1 MDEEH
6 QLAHDLRIV
15 NSFGVG
21 TARYCSCWPSTLA
34 SSSKSLAQEDPRLGT
49 TYVDVPLG
57 CNIVRWDIDRR
68 ERVRFFRPHG
78 DIVTCMLKTDDFIF
92 TASEAGEVAL
102 WDHHPD
108 HVWRLLDRSHHATRR
123 VKVTHAAVSPCRGR
137 IVTTS
142 EHADGIAT
150 LFKVYYSTPEQQLR
164 LVKVLEFGAGAGYTF
179 VEWADSGGGEPDSL
193 LLVAVRQP
201 PRASR
206 RSVEGP
212 SPATTQHSETA
223 LHLIRVDERSG
234 EWRVIKERAL
244 ELPSA
249 TRSSAVSVSAMAK
262 EDRPS
267 TDGGPVRMA
276 IALSGRRVEVVDMR
290 TLATLWTVD
299 ASGGSGLIKC
309 LAFKSA
315 GDRLLCPG
323 DNARLTVWQRD
334 RLAGEFV
341 LDGLSSGS
349 IYYVDC
355 DDAAE
360 EAWVVNEAGIHSC
373 PLRRPLSST
382 VSSVV
387 TPLPVLRD
395 DVEAAFEPQA
405 RHMAFHAMTCCGL
418 DFNWEGTQVAVG
430 DFAGNVIVWDVGSHL
445 PLASTRVPSLLPVRS
460 ICWRRPSHR
469 PDGPAPHVL
478 IGCVSGDIYSWN
490 PLQPDVAP
498 LLVAALGDTV
508 TCMRWEHGDAPRLL
522 AAGTTNG
529 TLHVMRLVVVPAGDH
544 DRLAQQQ
551 QLRLED
557 VLVIEAHRPVA
568 GPQNLQFGSIGL
580 FAEIWSLAWS
590 PDNGAI
596 ATCSEDQ
603 TTCVWAL
610 PGGEKRRTLTGH
622 TTAVTGVDWQ
632 LMRRL
637 PAASSSSSAAATATT
652 EEEESE
658 WHEVLATCADD
669 RKVMVWNARTW
680 ALMHVFD
687 TSEDIHD
694 WHTLTYCALQPRGDK
709 LCCVTQNGAVAV
721 WGVGDG
727 APRQR
732 RWVGKL
738 HTGSVEGLAWSPTS
752 DLLATCSS
760 D

>member
-34 SSSKSLAQEDPRLGT
+34 SSGKGLAQEDPHSGT

-102 WDHHPD
+102 WDHD
-108 HVWRLLDRSHHATRR
+108 WRLLDRSHHATRR
-123 VKVTHAAVSPCRGR
+123 VKVTHAALSPCRRR

-150 LFKVYYSTPEQQLR
+150 LFKVYRDYATPEQQLR

-179 VEWADSGGGEPDSL
+179 VEWADSGQEPDAL

-206 RSVEGP
+206 HSAEGP
-212 SPATTQHSETA
+212 STQHSETA

-244 ELPSA
+244 EVPSVA

-341 LDGLSSGS
+341 LDGTCHEMTHTHVAHAHAHAPAHKLLTCS
-349 IYYVDC
+349 
-355 DDAAE
+355 DDRCRS
-360 EAWVVNEAGIHSC
+360 VQRVHL
-373 PLRRPLSST
+373 LRRLRRCRGGRLGRQRGRHPL
-382 VSSVV
+382 VSAPPPFVMH
-387 TPLPVLRD
+387 R
-395 DVEAAFEPQA
+395 EQRRRAAASPA
-405 RHMAFHAMTCCGL
+405 RRRR
-418 DFNWEGTQVAVG
+418 
-430 DFAGNVIVWDVGSHL
+430 
-445 PLASTRVPSLLPVRS
+445 TRVRASS
-460 ICWRRPSHR
+460 
-469 PDGPAPHVL
+469 APHGL
-478 IGCVSGDIYSWN
+478 
-490 PLQPDVAP
+490 
-498 LLVAALGDTV
+498 
-508 TCMRWEHGDAPRLL
+508 PR
-522 AAGTTNG
+522 
-529 TLHVMRLVVVPAGDH
+529 H
-544 DRLAQQQ
+544 
-551 QLRLED
+551 
-557 VLVIEAHRPVA
+557 
-568 GPQNLQFGSIGL
+568 
-580 FAEIWSLAWS
+580 
-590 PDNGAI
+590 
-596 ATCSEDQ
+596 
-603 TTCVWAL
+603 
-610 PGGEKRRTLTGH
+610 
-622 TTAVTGVDWQ
+622 
-632 LMRRL
+632 
-637 PAASSSSSAAATATT
+637 
-652 EEEESE
+652 
-658 WHEVLATCADD
+658 
-669 RKVMVWNARTW
+669 
-680 ALMHVFD
+680 
-687 TSEDIHD
+687 
-694 WHTLTYCALQPRGDK
+694 
-709 LCCVTQNGAVAV
+709 
-721 WGVGDG
+721 
-727 APRQR
+727 
-732 RWVGKL
+732 
-738 HTGSVEGLAWSPTS
+738 
-752 DLLATCSS
+752 DLLWYGLHSFILYLFS
-760 D
+760 IFRQN

>member
-34 SSSKSLAQEDPRLGT
+34 SSGKGLAQEDPHSGT

-102 WDHHPD
+102 WDHD
-108 HVWRLLDRSHHATRR
+108 WRLLDRSHHATRR
-123 VKVTHAAVSPCRGR
+123 VKVTHAALSPCRRR

-150 LFKVYYSTPEQQLR
+150 LFKVYRDHSTPEQQLQLR

-179 VEWADSGGGEPDSL
+179 VEWADSGGEEPDAL

-206 RSVEGP
+206 HSAEGP
-212 SPATTQHSETA
+212 STQHPETA

-244 ELPSA
+244 EVPTVA

-334 RLAGEFV
+334 RLAGDFV
-341 LDGLSSGS
+341 LDGTCLEMTHAHVAHAHARFSRAMMIAAGLSSGS

-355 DDAAE
+355 DDAAK

-373 PLRRPLSST
+373 PLRRPLSCT
-382 VSSVV
+382 ASSAV
-387 TPLPVLRD
+387 TSPLPVLRD
-395 DVEAAFEPQA
+395 DVEPAFEPQA
-405 RHMAFHAMTCCGL
+405 RHMAFHAMTCCGTDSILL
-418 DFNWEGTQVAVG
+418 DY
-430 DFAGNVIVWDVGSHL
+430 
-445 PLASTRVPSLLPVRS
+445 
-460 ICWRRPSHR
+460 
-469 PDGPAPHVL
+469 
-478 IGCVSGDIYSWN
+478 IYF
-490 PLQPDVAP
+490 LFDK
-498 LLVAALGDTV
+498 
-508 TCMRWEHGDAPRLL
+508 
-522 AAGTTNG
+522 
-529 TLHVMRLVVVPAGDH
+529 
-544 DRLAQQQ
+544 
-551 QLRLED
+551 
-557 VLVIEAHRPVA
+557 
-568 GPQNLQFGSIGL
+568 NLSR
-580 FAEIWSLAWS
+580 A
-590 PDNGAI
+590 
-596 ATCSEDQ
+596 
-603 TTCVWAL
+603 
-610 PGGEKRRTLTGH
+610 
-622 TTAVTGVDWQ
+622 
-632 LMRRL
+632 
-637 PAASSSSSAAATATT
+637 
-652 EEEESE
+652 
-658 WHEVLATCADD
+658 
-669 RKVMVWNARTW
+669 
-680 ALMHVFD
+680 
-687 TSEDIHD
+687 
-694 WHTLTYCALQPRGDK
+694 
-709 LCCVTQNGAVAV
+709 
-721 WGVGDG
+721 
-727 APRQR
+727 
-732 RWVGKL
+732 
-738 HTGSVEGLAWSPTS
+738 
-752 DLLATCSS
+752 
-760 D
+760 